1 MKEQIFGIS
10 LSAETDDRF
19 NLVNVTADKRPKFA
33 ILKIGGRD
41 YISREFYK
49 DKKFEGF
56 YRLCKENGICVGAYF
71 VGNANSIEIADKEAT
86 YLRSLLQEYEF
97 EYPIFYYLEGEILG
111 INKRRLTTITNRV
124 TGIIRSAGYLP
135 GVYASMETLA
145 AHVFNL
151 ELNSGIVRWV
161 KSWTLHE
168 PTFTDTN
175 LTVDMWEFGG
185 DTNRIRSN
193 TIGGALVYQTYS
205 SVDYMKFTREMRFNG
220 FGSPIHYLT
229 KEDLKIL
236 EPKFWPEYTI
246 KMDGTTELLEKP
258 IEKTVV
264 VTVPTPTPAPTPAP
278 VVKEKV
284 SADDIIQRAKNVASS
299 IYGTQLA
306 TKEEELVEANPGVQT
321 MLEYI
326 KSKGLDPRE
335 FAEIMG
341 SAMKAN
347 KVEQQEEE
355 PATITVEEKPVLTEA
370 LKVETKPTPHGVEYV
385 PVKEEPATIT
395 VGEKPD
401 LTEVI
406 KVEAK
411 PIPLVVAHEPVKE
424 EPVKEEEKKVEEP
437 KKEVDIELVIQILKM
452 QGKEITMGNIM
463 ETQALLSGE
472 IKETASKE
480 VLEIKGEEPEPVVE
494 KEPAPEPEPIPEPE
508 PEPEVDL
515 FIIASGYNGTDYEN
529 MQTTSFNN
537 LHDAISECRR
547 VSNER
552 KKTFYVYDD
561 KTKEQVYGNV
571 VPEPKPEPKVNPI
584 PDIPEFGTKN
594 DSVLPEDIPDNTA
607 NWGKAF
613 KGSDLTNLTK
623 EDLYMKV
630 NNDQVTAT
638 FMEGEIDRSKETN
651 VIRVADSVMVLNEL
665 VIGTIVKFSKIYVTP
680 DMQYPIKA
688 ELLKSDFGII
698 TGYDLKTGIVT
709 IDYGKMFVYKDDI
722 TQYAKWIDVTE
733 VH

>member
-135 GVYASMETLA
+135 GVYASMETLS

-220 FGSPIHYLT
+220 FGNPIHYLT

-278 VVKEKV
+278 VAKEKV

-347 KVEQQEEE
+347 KVEPQEEE
-355 PATITVEEKPVLTEA
+355 PATVTVEEEPVLTEV
-370 LKVETKPTPHGVEYV
+370 LKVETKPIPLMKDCTPHGVEYV
-385 PVKEEPATIT
+385 PVKEESA
-395 VGEKPD
+395 
-401 LTEVI
+401 
-406 KVEAK
+406 
-411 PIPLVVAHEPVKE
+411 
-424 EPVKEEEKKVEEP
+424 KEEEKKVEEP
-437 KKEVDIELVIQILKM
+437 KKEVDVELVIQILKM

-472 IKETASKE
+472 VKETAPKE

-571 VPEPKPEPKVNPI
+571 VPEPAPEPEVNPI
-584 PDIPEFGTKN
+584 PD
-594 DSVLPEDIPDNTA
+594 VPDNTDNLDIA
-607 NWGKAF
+607 SDMTF
-613 KGSDLTNLTK
+613 KGSDLNNLTK

>member
-135 GVYASMETLA
+135 GVYASMETLS

-220 FGSPIHYLT
+220 FGNPIHYLT

-278 VVKEKV
+278 VAKEKV

-347 KVEQQEEE
+347 KVEPQEEE
-355 PATITVEEKPVLTEA
+355 PATVTVEEEPVLTEV
-370 LKVETKPTPHGVEYV
+370 LKVETKPIPLMKDCTPHGVEYV
-385 PVKEEPATIT
+385 PVKEESA
-395 VGEKPD
+395 
-401 LTEVI
+401 
-406 KVEAK
+406 
-411 PIPLVVAHEPVKE
+411 
-424 EPVKEEEKKVEEP
+424 KEEEKKVEEP
-437 KKEVDIELVIQILKM
+437 KKEVDVELVIQILKM

-472 IKETASKE
+472 VKETAPKE

-571 VPEPKPEPKVNPI
+571 VPEPAPEPEVNPI
-584 PDIPEFGTKN
+584 PD
-594 DSVLPEDIPDNTA
+594 VPDNTDNLDIA
-607 NWGKAF
+607 
-613 KGSDLTNLTK
+613 SDTL
-623 EDLYMKV
+623 
-630 NNDQVTAT
+630 
-638 FMEGEIDRSKETN
+638 
-651 VIRVADSVMVLNEL
+651 
-665 VIGTIVKFSKIYVTP
+665 
-680 DMQYPIKA
+680 
-688 ELLKSDFGII
+688 
-698 TGYDLKTGIVT
+698 
-709 IDYGKMFVYKDDI
+709 
-722 TQYAKWIDVTE
+722 
-733 VH
+733 